1 MSPHGSSITDF
12 PDFPLPGWLVLVIV
26 LFVRIE
32 MAWNL
37 PQKFIS
43 RSAEKFVEHHVVH
56 LCGRA
61 AGAGDNGG
69 LLICFPKQLTNIFL
83 RGPILA
89 LPSFVAA
96 PDAFHEAFAR
106 TGCPHTVDFLLELPA
121 LAPVSFV
128 ELDLISF
135 LVLLD

>member
-1 MSPHGSSITDF
+1 MTRDLSQELLPRSI
-12 PDFPLPGWLVLVIV
+12 
-26 LFVRIE
+26 
-32 MAWNL
+32 
-37 PQKFIS
+37 
-43 RSAEKFVEHHVVH
+43 EKFVEHHVVH

-96 PDAFHEAFAR
+96 PDAFHKAFAR
-106 TGCPHTVDFLLELPA
+106 TSCPHTVDFLLELPA
-121 LAPVSFV
+121 FAPVSLV
-128 ELDLISF
+128 ELNLVSF
-135 LVLLD
+135 LVLLE